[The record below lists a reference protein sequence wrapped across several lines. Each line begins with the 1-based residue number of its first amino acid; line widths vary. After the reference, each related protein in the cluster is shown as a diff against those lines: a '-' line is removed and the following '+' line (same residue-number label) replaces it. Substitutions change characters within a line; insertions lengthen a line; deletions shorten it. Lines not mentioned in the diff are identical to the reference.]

1 MEGLS
6 KQNNHKWN
14 GDIPE
19 NWLVKKLPWVCFFQE
34 GPGLRNWQFVEQGI
48 PVVCVTNITP
58 KGLDFTKLKRC
69 ISEEEYHSSYKRF
82 KVEDNDLLLASSGNS
97 FGKICCYSG
106 EFDYEF
112 ILNTSTIRLHSL
124 DEKVLKTN
132 FIKLLI
138 ESDLFQNQIKILITG
153 AAQPNFGPSHLNQ
166 ITIPVP
172 SLQEQKL
179 ISEYLDKKTL
189 KIDSLIEKIEKKI
202 ELLNE
207 QKTAMINQYVTR
219 GLDLNVEMKDSGV
232 KGIGDIPKNWS
243 LKKISHIVNFIG
255 SGTTPK
261 SNLKEYYENGEVN
274 WLITGD
280 LNDHEIYET
289 SKKITLKAQEDTSLK
304 TYPSNSLVIAMYGA
318 TIGKLGILKVKST
331 VNQACCVLNFDINQ
345 DIDFWFNSFLG
356 NREYLISLGYGGG
369 QPNISQ
375 ETIKGLRLPSPPD
388 KSEQI
393 LISKFL
399 KKESKKI
406 NNLIKKH
413 IKKKNLL
420 CEYHQSLIS
429 SVVTGKIR
437 ITEDMI

>member
-1 MEGLS
+1 MKESNIDLS
-6 KQNNHKWN
+6 EIPFDWEVIPCGYFFKEKSIKNNIGEINLSVYRDYGVIPRDSRDDNHNRVSEDISNYKLVDK
-14 GDIPE
+14 GDFVLNKMKCWMGSLGVSNYRGIVSPSYTVLEPKREIHNQYFHYLLRSEQYRQIYESLSYGVRVGQWELRFHDFKLIPA
-19 NWLVKKLPWVCFFQE
+19 LYPKIK
-34 GPGLRNWQFVEQGI
+34 EQ
-48 PVVCVTNITP
+48 
-58 KGLDFTKLKRC
+58 
-69 ISEEEYHSSYKRF
+69 
-82 KVEDNDLLLASSGNS
+82 
-97 FGKICCYSG
+97 
-106 EFDYEF
+106 EF
-112 ILNTSTIRLHSL
+112 IS
-124 DEKVLKTN
+124 K
-132 FIKLLI
+132 
-138 ESDLFQNQIKILITG
+138 
-153 AAQPNFGPSHLNQ
+153 
-166 ITIPVP
+166 
-172 SLQEQKL
+172 
-179 ISEYLDKKTL
+179 YLDNKTQ
-189 KIDSLIEKIEKKI
+189 KINSLIEKIEKKI

-399 KKESKKI
+399 KKQSKKI

-413 IKKKNLL
+413 IKKKDLL
-420 CEYHQSLIS
+420 CEYRQSLIS
-429 SVVTGKIR
+429 AVVTGKIR

>member
-1 MEGLS
+1 MRLILDNNSPPELTNHDWIGQIPSYWDLKKFKYIFEEKKSTKNTILNAGSISFGEVIYKNEDKITELTKNSYQEVLNGEFLINPLNLNFDLKSLRIGLS
-6 KQNNHKWN
+6 KIN
-14 GDIPE
+14 
-19 NWLVKKLPWVCFFQE
+19 VV
-34 GPGLRNWQFVEQGI
+34 VSQGYI
-48 PVVCVTNITP
+48 
-58 KGLDFTKLKRC
+58 
-69 ISEEEYHSSYKRF
+69 
-82 KVEDNDLLLASSGNS
+82 
-97 FGKICCYSG
+97 
-106 EFDYEF
+106 
-112 ILNTSTIRLHSL
+112 
-124 DEKVLKTN
+124 VLKINKGFCPDYYKYLLRKFDVEYMKSLGQGVRQTISFN
-132 FIKLLI
+132 DIKDEYLVIPPLTEQRI
-138 ESDLFQNQIKILITG
+138 I
-153 AAQPNFGPSHLNQ
+153 SH
-166 ITIPVP
+166 
-172 SLQEQKL
+172 
-179 ISEYLDKKTL
+179 YLDKKTQN
-189 KIDSLIEKIEKKI
+189 IDSLIEKTEKKI

-280 LNDHEIYET
+280 LNDNEIYET

-399 KKESKKI
+399 KKQSKKI

-413 IKKKNLL
+413 IKKKDLL
-420 CEYHQSLIS
+420 CEYRKSLIS

>member
-1 MEGLS
+1 MKLS
-6 KQNNHKWN
+6 F
-14 GDIPE
+14 IS
-19 NWLVKKLPWVCFFQE
+19 
-34 GPGLRNWQFVEQGI
+34 
-48 PVVCVTNITP
+48 
-58 KGLDFTKLKRC
+58 
-69 ISEEEYHSSYKRF
+69 ISEIPSDWELIPCGYFFKEKSIKNNFGEINLSVYRDYGVIPRHTRDDNHNRISEDISNYKLVDKGDFVLNKMKCWMGSLGVSNYRGIVSPSYTVLEPKREIHNQYFHYLLRSEEYRQIYESLSYGVRVGQWELRF
-82 KVEDNDLLLASSGNS
+82 HDFKLIPALYP
-97 FGKICCYSG
+97 KIK
-106 EFDYEF
+106 EQEF
-112 ILNTSTIRLHSL
+112 IS
-124 DEKVLKTN
+124 K
-132 FIKLLI
+132 
-138 ESDLFQNQIKILITG
+138 
-153 AAQPNFGPSHLNQ
+153 
-166 ITIPVP
+166 
-172 SLQEQKL
+172 
-179 ISEYLDKKTL
+179 YLDNKTQ
-189 KIDSLIEKIEKKI
+189 KINSLIEKIEKKI

-420 CEYHQSLIS
+420 CEYRQSLIS